1 MVLPD
6 LRVLLLAGLEDPS
19 PQRNC
24 PFLELQ
30 QTFSMCQPGACRAV
44 WWSWA
49 VCLFLVGIP
58 LKEDW
63 RDASAAVVIL
73 VCAHVLD

>member
-30 QTFSMCQPGACRAV
+30 QTFSMCQPGALQGC
-44 WWSWA
+44 
-49 VCLFLVGIP
+49 
-58 LKEDW
+58 
-63 RDASAAVVIL
+63 VVEFGSL
-73 VCAHVLD
+73 PFPGGNSS